1 MTPSV
6 RVDPHFFAELD
17 AQLGETRG
25 PNGEPSVSD
34 FLLVELPTLSAVFSE
49 RFDDLPALYPD
60 RDDYRYLVA
69 TGLLVP
75 AVTITAQLVDD
86 GSIVLFGID
95 IDLTAWPE

>member
-1 MTPSV
+1 MKPSV
-6 RVDPHFFAELD
+6 RVDPHFFSELD
-17 AQLGETRG
+17 PQLGETRG
-25 PNGEPSVSD
+25 PDGERSVSD
-34 FLLVELPTLSAVFSE
+34 SLLVELPTLSAVFSE